1 MTLIKKAK
9 ATNSDDR
16 KRISELW
23 DSISNIDSTISKLQE
38 QKRVLQ
44 EEMLSIE
51 IAPFKIGG
59 YALAEV
65 SSGRSK
71 KEQKCL
77 LECEDGIL
85 FLRPVKPD
93 GELSGRHFS
102 LIPIDGDYLKH
113 LKEVK

>member
-1 MTLIKKAK
+1 MTLIKKEK
-9 ATNSDDR
+9 ATNSDNR

-23 DSISNIDSTISKLQE
+23 DSISNIDSTIIKLQE
-38 QKRVLQ
+38 QKKNLQ

-65 SSGRSK
+65 CSGRRK

-77 LECEDGIL
+77 LECEEGIL
-85 FLRPVKPD
+85 FLRPIKPD
-93 GELSGRHFS
+93 GELSGRHFI
-102 LIPIDGDYLKH
+102 LTPTDGDYSKF